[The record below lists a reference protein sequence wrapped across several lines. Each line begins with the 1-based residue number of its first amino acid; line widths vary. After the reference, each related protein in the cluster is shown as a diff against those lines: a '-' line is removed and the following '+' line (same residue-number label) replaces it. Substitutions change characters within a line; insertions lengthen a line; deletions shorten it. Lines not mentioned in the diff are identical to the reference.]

1 MTQPP
6 PDSPAPRRR
15 RRALALALLPAFA
28 GVAYALAVTLG
39 SGTPPLLETAPSD
52 AAWVERWRNLSVL
65 AVFGAMREP
74 ALPDGKRPDAFD
86 YVRAL
91 GERVNVPDL
100 VGVNPE
106 AAVLRWRQEPYG
118 PFPREG
124 FTLPLDDAGRFE
136 KRFREHGI
144 DLTTPRHAMWLR
156 VRGDLASITTT
167 PPDASDPGA
176 RFELPSEGEDLA
188 VVADVPRLVALA
200 LAEMGSGT
208 YDALLAGLGVTRT
221 DPAALAADPT
231 LPPIQGIERLARIPA
246 AWQTARYWFHI
257 GDQQTLP
264 SAHVELRLAD
274 GPFAAAWR
282 KLVAGVGE
290 RFEWTP
296 PPDPDLRLWASLSGG
311 TAPDLLRLAAWS
323 VGAHVPELDALA
335 PEELGRTAGAWP
347 ASGWVMMRAQGRERS
362 ALATAAH
369 GGEPPTPRWFHLDA
383 EGDSEVRRTP
393 GPWHV
398 VAGGEEGDRAA
409 ARLGA
414 HLVTGGGTRDTER
427 PEEAERPG
435 RRLLRAVLRRSAA
448 WDVIGPT
455 LLTGGALLAP
465 FDGRPLVL
473 DVRATE
479 DALLVF
485 IHVHD
490 S

>member
-6 PDSPAPRRR
+6 PDSPAPRHP
-15 RRALALALLPAFA
+15 RRALALVLLPAVA

-39 SGTPPLLETAPSD
+39 GGTPPLLETAPSD

-74 ALPDGKRPDAFD
+74 TLPDGKRPDAFD

-100 VGVNPE
+100 VGVDPE
-106 AAVLRWRQEPYG
+106 APVLRWRQEPFG

-124 FTLPLDDAGRFE
+124 LTLPLDDPVRFE

-156 VRGDLASITTT
+156 VRGGLGSVTTT

-176 RFELPSEGEDLA
+176 RFVLPAEGEDLA

-200 LAEMGSGT
+200 LAETGSGT

-221 DPAALAADPT
+221 APAALAADPT
-231 LPPIQGIERLARIPA
+231 LPPIQGTERLARIPA
-246 AWQTARYWFHI
+246 AWRTARYWFHI
-257 GDQQTLP
+257 GDAQTLP
-264 SAHVELRLAD
+264 WAHVQLELAD

-282 KLVAGVGE
+282 RLVAGIGE

-296 PPDPDLRLWASLSGG
+296 PPDPDVRLWASLAGG

-323 VGAHVPELDALA
+323 VGADVPALDTL
-335 PEELGRTAGAWP
+335 PLEDLGRTPTTWP

-362 ALATAAH
+362 ALAAAARD
-369 GGEPPTPRWFHLDA
+369 GEPPTPRWFHLDA
-383 EGDSEVRRTP
+383 EGDPETRRTP
-393 GPWHV
+393 GPWQV
-398 VAGGEEGDRAA
+398 VAGGEEGERAA

-414 HLVTGGGTRDTER
+414 HLVTGGGTRDPER
-427 PEEAERPG
+427 PEEAKRPG
-435 RRLLRAVLRRSAA
+435 RRLLRAVLRRSTA
-448 WDVIGPT
+448 WELIGPT

-479 DALLVF
+479 DGLLVF